1 MRRAF
6 AAAFFAASFSPA
18 PAHAGLF
25 PESPFSDAAAGT
37 TGATFLKLP
46 ATARAEALGGTVAAV
61 AEGADAVF
69 WNPAGLAKLSG
80 RGRSEASFGYNAL
93 LASSYAGALAYA
105 RPLKGGRSALG
116 TALLYHSPG
125 TIDAYDRFGN
135 GNGSFTPI
143 DLAVLAAYARKFGP
157 FNTGVAGKFI
167 RSELAGSSGISFAL
181 DMGAQLERVG
191 DVGEGQVDFGA
202 AIRNLGPAISV
213 GSVADPLP
221 FAVQLGAQ
229 WHVNPQVAMLLD
241 GHLDVDAA
249 PYPSLAGEFTQPFGE
264 ASKGQIR
271 VGYNLK
277 RTRGLEGLAGLAAG
291 GGLDLDRFRF
301 DYAWVPF
308 GELGTTHRITIA
320 ARF

>member
-1 MRRAF
+1 ML
-6 AAAFFAASFSPA
+6 AASLCGTPA
-18 PAHAGLF
+18 RAGIF
-25 PESPFSDAAAGT
+25 PDSPFSDAAAGT

-46 ATARAEALGGTVAAV
+46 ATARAEALGGSVASLT
-61 AEGADAVF
+61 EGSDALF
-69 WNPAGLAKLSG
+69 WNPAGLARISG

-93 LASSYAGALAYA
+93 LESSYAGALAYA
-105 RPLKGGRSALG
+105 RPLKGARSAVG
-116 TALLYHSPG
+116 AGLLYHSPG
-125 TIDAYDRFGN
+125 SIESYDRFGN
-135 GNGSFTPI
+135 RSGQFTPV

-157 FNTGVAGKFI
+157 LNAGAAGKFI
-167 RSELAGSSGISFAL
+167 RSELAGSSGISFAVDL
-181 DMGAQLERVG
+181 GLQLERVG
-191 DVGEGQVDFGA
+191 DVGEGQIDLGA

-229 WHVNPQVAMLLD
+229 WHVSPQFALLLD

-249 PYPSLAGEFTQPFGE
+249 PYPSLGGEFTQPFGD

-271 VGYNLK
+271 AGYNLK
-277 RTRGLEGLAGLAAG
+277 RTRGIDGLTGLAAG

-320 ARF
+320 VRF